1 MTLAITAAGW
11 VAPGWNHWEC
21 FTDPLMQ
28 ARSSVS
34 DSWFDANHYLG
45 KRGHKYLSNASRY
58 LLAAAGRAVGTVDDR
73 HKDLKDRTGIVVGT
87 NEADYWVRREVNRI
101 VLSQGANALNAI
113 EAPNTAV
120 NLPASHVAMR
130 FGYTGPN
137 MTLTNPHLAGLESI
151 YVADRLLRRHRLAAV
166 MAGAVED
173 SLESDHVNG
182 GAAVLFLEN
191 SREASGP
198 ALATIE
204 AIDLDFHAPTD
215 HALGEWVIAKLR
227 QKCVPGSAVW
237 LLSHCTELAQRM
249 QTQLQHCVT
258 VPVHD
263 LSKKNTIF
271 AAKHTLLPLMQLLWL
286 IANKHQ
292 GIVLAQSNLGH
303 IVMFTLTPAK

>member
-11 VAPGWNHWEC
+11 VAPGWNRWEC
-21 FTDPLMQ
+21 FTDPSLQ
-28 ARSSVS
+28 AKSSVS
-34 DSWFDANHYLG
+34 DSWFDANHHLG

-58 LLAAAGRAVGTVDDR
+58 LLAAAGKAVGSNDERD
-73 HKDLKDRTGIVVGT
+73 KSLKDRTGIVVGT
-87 NEADYWVRREVNRI
+87 NEADYWVRRNVDKI

-137 MTLTNPHLAGLESI
+137 LTLTNPHLAGLESI
-151 YVADRLLRRHRLAAV
+151 YVAERLLRRYSLAAV

-173 SLESDHVNG
+173 SLESNQANG

-191 SREASGP
+191 SREASRP
-198 ALATIE
+198 PLATIE
-204 AIDLDFHAPTD
+204 AIDLDFHAHKD
-215 HALGEWVIAKLR
+215 RALGEWVIEKLR
-227 QKCVPGSAVW
+227 QKCVQDSAVW
-237 LLSHCTELAQRM
+237 LISHCTHLAQRM
-249 QTQLQHCVT
+249 QAELQHRVP

-263 LSKKNTIF
+263 LSKFNSIF

-292 GIVLAQSNLGH
+292 GVVLAHSDLGN